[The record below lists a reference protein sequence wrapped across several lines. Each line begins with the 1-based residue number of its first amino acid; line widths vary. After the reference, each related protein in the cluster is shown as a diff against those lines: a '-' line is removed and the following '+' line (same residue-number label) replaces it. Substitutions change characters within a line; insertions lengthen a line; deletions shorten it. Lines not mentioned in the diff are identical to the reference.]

1 MKKTKGKKQSK
12 VAVIALAALLLVGTV
27 AGSLAYFSTTATFNN
42 VFTVGTINGNIVE
55 TFQNPTK
62 EQVAMGGT
70 FAKSA
75 KAVNTGD
82 VPLLARAKVDAVW
95 TGGVRPTPDD
105 NVFPAGGQTGV
116 AGTDVATLN
125 FGLATATPTAD
136 FSVNAFTKFAA
147 DVGGSTVKGT
157 SNAKWF
163 YSTDGYFYYKDVLTK
178 NAATSADLMKS
189 VTVSNHISDATTTYQ
204 LVYNDGTADKTIT
217 GATEAAVKATF
228 ATDYGTAHPGTA
240 YTLKVVTTSTY
251 TNFAGQT
258 LTVTITGDVIQA
270 DQATFDAV
278 KGTASGTTDTKWNID
293 VTKTTWGLTQ

>member
-42 VFTVGTINGNIVE
+42 VFTVGTIKGNIVE

-75 KAVNTGD
+75 KAVNTGE

-95 TGGVRPTPDD
+95 SGGTRPGTD
-105 NVFPAGGQTGV
+105 NVFPAGGEPGV
-116 AGTDVATLN
+116 ENTAVATLN
-125 FGLATATPTAD
+125 FGTATNATAD

-147 DVGGSTVKGT
+147 DVGKTISADTNGG
-157 SNAKWF
+157 KWF
-163 YSTDGYFYYKDVLTK
+163 YSTDGYFYYKDVLT
-178 NAATSADLMKS
+178 NGAGATSEDLMKS
-189 VTVSNHISDATTTYQ
+189 VTVSSHISDATTTYQ
-204 LVYNDGTADKTIT
+204 LVYNDGTVDKTIT

-278 KGTASGTTDTKWNID
+278 KGTATGTDAKWNID
-293 VTKTTWGLTQ
+293 VSKTTWGLTQ